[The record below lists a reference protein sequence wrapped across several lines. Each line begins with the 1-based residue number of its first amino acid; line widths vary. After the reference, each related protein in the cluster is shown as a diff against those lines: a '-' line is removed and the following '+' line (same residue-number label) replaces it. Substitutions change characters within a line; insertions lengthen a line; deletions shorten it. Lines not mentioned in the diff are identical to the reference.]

1 MMSDLAEDFAL
12 NDVEVDI
19 VVVLGASTLRLNQ
32 ILQLGR
38 GAVVELESGPNDQ
51 VEVYANDILIAKGEV
66 VITGKTGTM
75 VPPISIISRAPPGVS
90 KKSRPAMMLSGSLI
104 M

>member
-1 MMSDLAEDFAL
+1 MSDISEDYAVD
-12 NDVEVDI
+12 DVVVDI
-19 VVVLGASTLRLNQ
+19 VVVLGASRLRLNQ

-66 VITGKTGTM
+66 VITGGD
-75 VPPISIISRAPPGVS
+75 VLGVAITEVL
-90 KKSRPAMMLSGSLI
+90 KSVYTSG
-104 M
+104 

>member
-1 MMSDLAEDFAL
+1 MSDLAEDFAV
-12 NDVEVDI
+12 NDVEVEI

-66 VITGKTGTM
+66 VITGGD
-75 VPPISIISRAPPGVS
+75 VLGVAITEVL
-90 KKSRPAMMLSGSLI
+90 KSVYTTN
-104 M
+104 

>member
-1 MMSDLAEDFAL
+1 MSDIAEDYAV
-12 NDVEVDI
+12 NDVVVDI
-19 VVVLGASTLRLNQ
+19 AVVLGSSRLRLNQ

-66 VITGKTGTM
+66 VITGGD
-75 VPPISIISRAPPGVS
+75 VLGVAITEVL
-90 KKSRPAMMLSGSLI
+90 KSVYTSG
-104 M
+104 

>member
-1 MMSDLAEDFAL
+1 MRDLAEEFAL
-12 NDVEVDI
+12 NDVEVEI
-19 VVVLGASTLRLNQ
+19 VVVLGTSTLRLNQ

-66 VITGKTGTM
+66 VITSGD
-75 VPPISIISRAPPGVS
+75 VLGVS
-90 KKSRPAMMLSGSLI
+90 ITEVLKSVYTNG
-104 M
+104 

>member
-1 MMSDLAEDFAL
+1 MSDFADDYAL
-12 NDVEVDI
+12 NDVVVDI

-66 VITGKTGTM
+66 VITGGD
-75 VPPISIISRAPPGVS
+75 VLGVAITEVL
-90 KKSRPAMMLSGSLI
+90 KSVYTSG
-104 M
+104 

>member
-1 MMSDLAEDFAL
+1 MCRVRGERGWGNTMSDIDEDIAV
-12 NDVEVDI
+12 NDVVVEI

-51 VEVYANDILIAKGEV
+51 VEVFANDILIAKGEV
-66 VITGKTGTM
+66 VITGGD
-75 VPPISIISRAPPGVS
+75 VLGVAVTEVL
-90 KKSRPAMMLSGSLI
+90 KSVYTN
-104 M
+104 

>member
-1 MMSDLAEDFAL
+1 MRDGRQGNAGDTGSDRIMVEIAEDYAV
-12 NDVEVDI
+12 NDVEVEI
-19 VVVLGASTLRLNQ
+19 VVVLGSSTLRLNQ

-66 VITGKTGTM
+66 VITGGD
-75 VPPISIISRAPPGVS
+75 VLGVAVTEVL
-90 KKSRPAMMLSGSLI
+90 KSVYTSG
-104 M
+104 